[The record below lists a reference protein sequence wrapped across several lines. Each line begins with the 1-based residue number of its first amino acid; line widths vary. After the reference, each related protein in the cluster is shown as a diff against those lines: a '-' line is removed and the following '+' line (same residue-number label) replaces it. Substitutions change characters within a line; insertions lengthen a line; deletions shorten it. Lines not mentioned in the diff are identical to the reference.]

1 MRPGPDQ
8 LIAKEYTSTPQANP
22 TNIGSGGKRQI
33 PSATT
38 KAAITTH
45 HFANIPNSS
54 LANATR
60 AVTTPANANIAA
72 NPLPN
77 AREPPAIPAEAAAC
91 GPCTKKA
98 SETSTPTTAW
108 QATARSAERRPAAS
122 EFSTRTSRFTRYHR
136 PDFMN
141 GTKPSCGAAEV

>member
-45 HFANIPNSS
+45 HFTNIASKS
-54 LANATR
+54 LAKATR
-60 AVTTPANANIAA
+60 AVTTPPNASIAA
-72 NPLPN
+72 DAPPN
-77 AREPPAIPAEAAAC
+77 AREPPAIPAEAADC
-91 GPCTKKA
+91 GPCTRKA

-108 QATARSAERRPAAS
+108 QATARSAERRPAAN
-122 EFSTRTSRFTRYHR
+122 EFSTRTSRLTRYHR
-136 PDFMN
+136 PSFMKD
-141 GTKPSCGAAEV
+141 TT